1 VYRTLNADWRALT
14 DLGADYEELRN
25 RVGAVPVERDF
36 LRVFGA
42 DAIAYLQGQCSQDLA
57 ELTVGHSAD
66 ALVLEPQGK
75 LDALVRI
82 TRTEEDSL
90 LLDLAGG
97 YGKALKERLE
107 RFKLRVKAEIELMPW
122 RCVSVRGPLTSSVT
136 SPGSVTGA
144 ELSVTYSWNGVEGV
158 DLFGTDPQVP
168 PAARLC
174 SPEALEALRI
184 EAGIPA
190 MGFELD
196 ERTIPAEAGLLERCV
211 SFTKGCYT
219 GQELV
224 ARLEARGNRVARRLR
239 GVVFDRSIPG
249 EVVPRVVGSDVIVGE
264 KRVGA
269 ITSASWSPALRS
281 VAALG
286 YLHRDVVVPSRVEVS
301 AATDNGLDAETPN
314 QSSEQEVRQAT
325 DLGAEARDLPLV
337 R

>member
-1 VYRTLNADWRALT
+1 LT
-14 DLGADYEELRN
+14 DLVADHDALRD
-25 RVGAVPVERDF
+25 RVGAVLVERDF

-42 DAIAYLQGQCSQDLA
+42 DALSYLQGQCSQDLDR
-57 ELTVGHSAD
+57 LTVGDSTD

-82 TRTEEDSL
+82 TRTGEDSL
-90 LLDLAGG
+90 VMDLAGG
-97 YGKALKERLE
+97 YGKALKARLE
-107 RFKLRVKAEIELMPW
+107 RFKLRVKAEIELLAW
-122 RCVSVRGPLTSSVT
+122 RCVSLRGPLATSVT
-136 SPGSVTGA
+136 SPGSAPAA
-144 ELSVTYSWNGVEGV
+144 ELFVAYSWNGIEGV
-158 DLFGTDPQVP
+158 DLLGADPQVP
-168 PAARLC
+168 SAARLC

-196 ERTIPAEAGLLERCV
+196 ERTIPAEADLLERCV

-239 GVVFDRSIPG
+239 GVVFDRSVPG
-249 EVVPRVVGSDVIVGE
+249 EVAPRVVGAEVTVGD

-269 ITSASWSPALRS
+269 ITSASWSPALRA

-286 YLHRDVVVPSRVEVS
+286 YLHRDVVVPSAVEV
-301 AATDNGLDAETPN
+301 TNLD
-314 QSSEQEVRQAT
+314 
-325 DLGAEARDLPLV
+325 AEARDLPLV

>member
-1 VYRTLNADWRALT
+1 LT
-14 DLGADYEELRN
+14 DFGADYEALRDK
-25 RVGAVPVERDF
+25 VGAVLVERDF

-42 DAIAYLQGQCSQDLA
+42 DALAYLQGQCSQDLDKL
-57 ELTVGHSAD
+57 EVGDSAD

-82 TRTEEDSL
+82 TRTEEESL
-90 LLDLAGG
+90 VVDLAGG
-97 YGKALKERLE
+97 YGKVLKERLE
-107 RFKLRVKAEIELMPW
+107 RFKLRVKAEIELLPW
-122 RCVSVRGPLTSSVT
+122 RCVSLRGPLATSVASP
-136 SPGSVTGA
+136 PGSATGA
-144 ELSVTYSWNGVEGV
+144 ELSVSYSWNGVEGV
-158 DLFGTDPQVP
+158 DLLGTDPQVP

-196 ERTIPAEAGLLERCV
+196 ERTIPAEADLLERCV

-239 GVVFDRSIPG
+239 GVVFDRSVPG
-249 EVVPRVVGSDVIVGE
+249 EVAPSVIGSDVIVGD

-269 ITSASWSPALRS
+269 ITSASWSPALGS

-286 YLHRDVVVPSRVEVS
+286 YLHRDVVVPSRVEVR
-301 AATDNGLDAETPN
+301 APGRNGLDADTPR
-314 QSSEQEVRQAT
+314 QRAEQEVQQAT